1 MYCLTVKQPWA
12 SLIALG
18 AKHNETR
25 SWYTN
30 YRGPLA
36 IHASA
41 RMSKQEK
48 DLCFEDPF
56 RTALLNAGLF
66 HHPCILPL
74 GSVIALVNLVDC
86 LPIVADDGPYP
97 NDAAMMNIAGLCRP
111 GNLTE
116 PERSFG
122 DYTPGRFAWVFS
134 DVRQVE
140 PVKCRGR
147 LGLWNLPQ
155 EVEEEVKDA

>member
-1 MYCLTVKQPWA
+1 MKCLTVKQPWA

-41 RMSKQEK
+41 RMNLEQRA
-48 DLCFEDPF
+48 LCVESPIWSV
-56 RTALLNAGLF
+56 RRMV
-66 HHPCILPL
+66 PSEYPL

-97 NDAAMMNIAGLCRP
+97 NDAVMMNIAGLCRP

-116 PERSFG
+116 PELSFG
-122 DYTPGRFAWVFS
+122 DYTPGRYAWIFS

-140 PVKCRGR
+140 PVPCRGR

-155 EVEEEVKDA
+155 EVEPDA